1 MEVLLREK
9 SFFNRLGMVIILIMT
24 TNIAKC
30 ASPAVVL
37 HQKLYVP
44 GRDDDGGTAGTLC
57 SLVHVAFFC
66 VPPSAL
72 SWLAALAKG
81 IGFSR

>member
-44 GRDDDGGTAGTLC
+44 GRDDDGGTAGTLVFVGSRC
-57 SLVHVAFFC
+57 LFLRAAIGVV
-66 VPPSAL
+66 
-72 SWLAALAKG
+72 LAG
-81 IGFSR
+81 CPR